1 MGSWPRQLDASSG
14 GRDVLLF
21 VGVSLHTSI
30 FPLYYLSSL
39 YSFLLI
45 SCLGLTFAFPTDV
58 SEWISTNVPP
68 GAFNLSAT
76 LNSGQAFRW
85 IETPESLEFAGLIGD
100 RVWRLRQASADTP
113 VAFHGSCATVAELEM
128 YRIRGQLP
136 LPLVS
141 YFRLDVCLDD
151 LLSTWLNR
159 DHLLRNFLSSCAQ
172 GINSFKGLRLLNQD
186 PRETIFAFITSAN
199 NNIPRISKLLIALS
213 ARYGKRVW
221 SHETVSV
228 YSFPTLEALARPG
241 IEVDLRK
248 IGFGYRAKFIP
259 AVARKLIEAGG
270 DLFLAKLRVSSY
282 EECKAFLL
290 NLPGIGNK
298 VADCICLSSLDKV
311 EVVPVDV
318 HISRAAAL
326 RGVRPPTACS
336 SLSSTAYRCIS
347 QGLSD
352 LWHPFAG
359 WAQVIVFSIH
369 LHGQSNGTGRMSTKS
384 KTKKGVADNCAAPFT
399 SNIPVS
405 WRKRAKHR

>member
-14 GRDVLLF
+14 D
-21 VGVSLHTSI
+21 H
-30 FPLYYLSSL
+30 LS
-39 YSFLLI
+39 
-45 SCLGLTFAFPTDV
+45 G
-58 SEWISTNVPP
+58 
-68 GAFNLSAT
+68 
-76 LNSGQAFRW
+76 RW
-85 IETPESLEFAGLIGD
+85 IKTPESLEFAGVIGD

-128 YRIRGQLP
+128 YRTRGQLP
-136 LPLVS
+136 IPLVS
-141 YFRLDVCLDD
+141 YFRLDVRLDD
-151 LLSTWLNR
+151 LLSMWLNR
-159 DHLLRNFLSSCAQ
+159 DHLLRNFLSSCTQ
-172 GINSFKGLRLLNQD
+172 GINGFKGLRLLNQD

-199 NNIPRISKLLIALS
+199 NNIPRISKLLITLS
-213 ARYGKRVW
+213 ACYGRKMW

-336 SLSSTAYRCIS
+336 SSLSSTAYRCIS
-347 QGLSD
+347 HGLSD

-359 WAQVIVFSIH
+359 WAQVVSLCEYHDACVLLLWCLSESFAFIDDANSFTVDLSLSSAYSIG
-369 LHGQSNGTGRMSTKS
+369 LT
-384 KTKKGVADNCAAPFT
+384 
-399 SNIPVS
+399 
-405 WRKRAKHR
+405 